1 MRFQFTQIT
10 QVSVHFLNLLSR
22 EKSTLDEKVHF
33 KKGKELKLTQVEL
46 LSFFIFKSF
55 HDLKQPYLF
64 LLKL

>member
-1 MRFQFTQIT
+1 M
-10 QVSVHFLNLLSR
+10 HFLNLLSQ